1 MEKKSPKS
9 KFKPSPPT
17 SNVSQVKGISR
28 QKQLL
33 IAEGLFTPK
42 NKNKFVPISEDDFKN
57 SKRNLKNIRTD
68 FTKEYN
74 EAYKDELN
82 ILSTIDDCNNNI
94 SKSFVNIDYQKLNT
108 LLKDQFYNHNLFEL
122 NKCVINQLLIS
133 KYGYIHYINNVKVI
147 KREDKEKE
155 QNQIVSFV
163 NFDNFVIPSMTIK
176 YDLNEYNLQEGV
188 IGLIAINQLRKIL
201 PTFVWTYGFTKCSA
215 PIYNTKGDIILSAC
229 DEYVKFPKKL
239 VQEEKG
245 EYIGLITEKIDGQSL
260 ESFIKNKLM
269 TEEHFLSTL
278 LLIIYS
284 LQEAYKRFK
293 FVHRDLHLENIIMR
307 DLNKTSYV
315 KIPGTNK
322 YINTFKAI
330 PTIFDFGMSSVVIK
344 NKLFGNYDFME
355 FGLDPRK
362 GGIMI
367 DIIKFLVNAST
378 ISTNPIIERLLLLI
392 FKDLKVVDRVY
403 DNYGY
408 LPDSDIIDNFDIN
421 IILNEIYL
429 MLHELG
435 YDWIITDKPEGQI
448 LLSTENKEY
457 INEHKIKEILFTR
470 KSITSAIDLEF
481 YINKSE
487 LSSSEID
494 EIKKYINLYFK
505 SLQTER
511 SPSENITNITCVNK
525 FFQLNNKLY
534 EAKLIYNLLSDL
546 IKFHKISDIDDIY
559 INLEKYINKESY
571 ILDLYRK
578 KARILNSSFRAP
590 RAINTKLKNYLLDIQ
605 NI

>member
-1 MEKKSPKS
+1 MEKKSPKT
-9 KFKPSPPT
+9 KFKPSPPC
-17 SNVSQVKGISR
+17 SNRSPTKKISR

-33 IAEGLFTPK
+33 IAEGKFTP
-42 NKNKFVPISEDDFKN
+42 NPSKFTTITEDDFKR
-57 SKRNLKNIRTD
+57 SKKELKNIRTD

-74 EAYKDELN
+74 KAYKDELS
-82 ILSTIDDCNNNI
+82 ILSNIDDCNINI
-94 SKSFVNIDYQKLNT
+94 SSKKFVNIDYQLLNT
-108 LLKDQFYNHNLFEL
+108 LLKSQFYNHNLFEL
-122 NKCVINQLLIS
+122 NRCIINHLLRT

-147 KREDKEKE
+147 KLEDKEKE
-155 QNQIVSFV
+155 QNQIISFV
-163 NFDNFVIPSMTIK
+163 NFDNFDSPSMTIK

-188 IGLIAINQLRKIL
+188 IGLLAINELRKIL

-215 PIYNTKGDIILSAC
+215 PIYNTKGDMILSAC
-229 DEYVKFPKKL
+229 DQYVKFPNKL
-239 VQEEKG
+239 VNEEDG

-284 LQEAYKRFK
+284 LQEAHRKFK

-307 DLNKTSYV
+307 NLDKTSYV

-330 PTIFDFGMSSVVIK
+330 PTIFDFGMSSIVIK
-344 NKLFGNYDFME
+344 NKLYGNYDFME
-355 FGLDPRK
+355 YGLDPRK

-367 DIIKFLVNAST
+367 DIVKFLVNASKV
-378 ISTNPIIERLLLLI
+378 SKNIIIKRLLSLI
-392 FKDLKVVDRVY
+392 FKDSKVVDQIY

-408 LPDSDIIDNFDIN
+408 LPNSDLIENFNID

-429 MLHELG
+429 MLYELD
-435 YDWIITDKPEGQI
+435 YDWIITDDPQGQI
-448 LLSTENKEY
+448 LLCSENKEY

-470 KSITSAIDLEF
+470 KSLSSALDLE
-481 YINKSE
+481 YYLNKGNLSNSE
-487 LSSSEID
+487 LD
-494 EIKKYINLYFK
+494 EIRKYIIRYYK
-505 SLQTER
+505 SLKSDR
-511 SPSENITNITCVNK
+511 SPSENITNITSVNK
-525 FFQLNNKLY
+525 FFQINNKLY
-534 EAKLIYNLLSDL
+534 EAKLISDLLST
-546 IKFHKISDIDDIY
+546 HKISDIDDIY
-559 INLEKYINKESY
+559 KNLQNYINKESL

-578 KARILNSSFRAP
+578 KAKILNTSFRAP
-590 RAINTKLKNYLLDIQ
+590 KSINKKLKNYLLDIQ